1 MELCFLAKV
10 VVFLSIIGISF
21 DIYLFGTS
29 IVSILM
35 NIVFTFLVVWITNW
49 SCYNQTYNWVAWV
62 IVIVTLIGLMSV
74 SYLIKN
80 RNKDE
85 EKKLIEEEKKKRGI
99 Q

>member
-10 VVFLSIIGISF
+10 VVFLSIIGMSF

-35 NIVFTFLVVWITNW
+35 NIVFTCLVVWITNW

-62 IVIVTLIGLMSV
+62 IVIITLIGLMSV
-74 SYLIKN
+74 SYLVKN

-85 EKKLIEEEKKKRGI
+85 EKKVIEEEKKKRGI

>member
-10 VVFLSIIGISF
+10 VVFLCIIGMSF

-74 SYLIKN
+74 SYLVKN

>member
-10 VVFLSIIGISF
+10 VVFLSIIGMSF

-85 EKKLIEEEKKKRGI
+85 EKKLIEEEKKKRGV
-99 Q
+99 

>member
-62 IVIVTLIGLMSV
+62 IVIITLIGLMSV
-74 SYLIKN
+74 SYLVKN

>member
-10 VVFLSIIGISF
+10 VVFLSIIGMSF

-74 SYLIKN
+74 SYLVKN

>member
-10 VVFLSIIGISF
+10 VIFLSIIGISF

-62 IVIVTLIGLMSV
+62 IVIITLIGLMSV
-74 SYLIKN
+74 SYLVKN